1 MTTKIATTSIRSSS
15 ILSMMLVATV
25 ALLIGL
31 SVQYIADRYQQQ
43 QALLTQA
50 RVLAEMTAA
59 NAGTALLFDDAA
71 AEERRLIALASV
83 ADVDSAQIFK
93 RDRSSD
99 SLHPFAAYHRPG
111 TVPVWSEIGAL
122 ATLKRG
128 RLEADLIEVS
138 QPVVFDGEVIG
149 QLYLRLTTAS
159 LRRQLASSITVGAL
173 SLILALSCA
182 LLLALRQ
189 QRQVSQPLEALA
201 AVAQRVAQSRDFS
214 LRAPELPLQELQ
226 VLATTFNTVLERVE
240 RQLARQQDAENQI
253 RQLNDNLEQQV
264 SQRTAAL
271 REANADLLAA
281 LEQQHLYQAQL
292 LDQQQQ
298 TNAPPALL
306 FALTELEELLL
317 LLELAN
323 RHQPTLLPHLLNWSR
338 QAAASAREQRTPA
351 SNPVP
356 SNSRDLVATAVD
368 AIRLRHPQLKL
379 DCRIDDAELPQDSAQ
394 LGLVLLGLFGLVH
407 ASSGPF
413 QLRLAV
419 TEQALRLQLQ
429 LPMTLTSDQRRL
441 LAGGTSVNEFDQAW
455 AAQLA
460 RRVRLLLGGE
470 LDFEDSAIRITI
482 PICSN
487 SVNAQ

>member
-1 MTTKIATTSIRSSS
+1 
-15 ILSMMLVATV
+15 MMLVATV

-31 SVQYIADRYQQQ
+31 GVQYIADRYQQQ
-43 QALLTQA
+43 QALLAQA

-71 AEERRLIALASV
+71 AEERRLAALTSV

-99 SLHPFAAYHRPG
+99 SLQPFAAYHRAG
-111 TVPVWSEIGAL
+111 SVPVWSETSAL
-122 ATLKRG
+122 TTLKQG
-128 RLEADLIEVS
+128 RLDADRIEVS

-159 LRRQLASSITVGAL
+159 LRRQLTSSITIGAL

-189 QRQVSQPLEALA
+189 QREVSQPLEMLA
-201 AVAQRVAQSRDFS
+201 AIAQRVAQSRDFS

-226 VLATTFNTVLERVE
+226 VLSTTFNTVLDRVE
-240 RQLARQQDAENQI
+240 RQLARQQEAESQI

-281 LEQQHLYQAQL
+281 LEQQHRYQAQL

-298 TNAPPALL
+298 ASTPPALL

-317 LLELAN
+317 LLELAH
-323 RHQPTLLPHLLNWSR
+323 RHQPSLLPPLIHWSR
-338 QAAASAREQRTPA
+338 QAAASAREQRHPG
-351 SNPVP
+351 NNLLPC
-356 SNSRDLVATAVD
+356 NSRELVTTAVD

-379 DCRIDDAELPQDSAQ
+379 DCRVDDVVLQLDSAQ

-407 ASSGPF
+407 ASSGQF
-413 QLRLAV
+413 QLRLTVAD
-419 TEQALRLQLQ
+419 QALRLQLQ
-429 LPMTLTSDQRRL
+429 LPLALTSDQRRL
-441 LAGGTSVNEFDQAW
+441 LAGGTGVNEFDQAW
-455 AAQLA
+455 ATQLA

-482 PICSN
+482 PMRS
-487 SVNAQ
+487 SGVNTL

>member
-1 MTTKIATTSIRSSS
+1 
-15 ILSMMLVATV
+15 MMLVATV

-31 SVQYIADRYQQQ
+31 GVQYIADRYQQQ
-43 QALLTQA
+43 QALLAQV

-71 AEERRLIALASV
+71 AEERRLAALASV

-99 SLHPFAAYHRPG
+99 TLQPFAAYHRAG
-111 TVPVWSEIGAL
+111 SVPVWSETSAL
-122 ATLKRG
+122 ASLKQG
-128 RLEADLIEVS
+128 HLDADRIEVS

-159 LRRQLASSITVGAL
+159 LRRQLTSSITIGAL
-173 SLILALSCA
+173 SLTLALSCA

-201 AVAQRVAQSRDFS
+201 AIAQRVAQSRDFS

-226 VLATTFNTVLERVE
+226 VLSTTFNTVLERVE
-240 RQLARQQDAENQI
+240 RQLARQQEAENQI

-264 SQRTAAL
+264 GQRTAAL

-281 LEQQHLYQAQL
+281 LEQQHRYQAQL

-298 TNAPPALL
+298 SNTPPALL

-323 RHQPTLLPHLLNWSR
+323 RHQPSLLPPLIRWSR
-338 QAAASAREQRTPA
+338 QAAASAREQDHPG
-351 SNPVP
+351 SNRLPC
-356 SNSRDLVATAVD
+356 NSRELATTAVD
-368 AIRLRHPQLKL
+368 VIRLRHPQLKL
-379 DCRIDDAELPQDSAQ
+379 DCRIDDVELQLDDAQ

-407 ASSGPF
+407 ASSGQF
-413 QLRLAV
+413 QLRLTVADSL
-419 TEQALRLQLQ
+419 LRLQLQ
-429 LPMTLTSDQRRL
+429 LPLALTSDQRRL

-460 RRVRLLLGGE
+460 RRARQMLGGE

-482 PICSN
+482 PMRN
-487 SVNAQ
+487 SGVNAL